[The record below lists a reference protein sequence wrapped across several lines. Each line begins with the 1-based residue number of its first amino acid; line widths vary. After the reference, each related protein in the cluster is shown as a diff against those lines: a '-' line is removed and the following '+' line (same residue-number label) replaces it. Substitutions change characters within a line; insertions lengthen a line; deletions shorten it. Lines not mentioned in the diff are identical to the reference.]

1 MGRVRDWRWQ
11 RRVRRVMRR
20 GRAWSTRIRRLGR
33 VSGPFT
39 DPTVLRRAGE
49 ITDLRERRL
58 AYEAAARSRPAD
70 VSRGSRRLAILIVAC
85 AAIAT
90 FVLTVLAAIVG
101 NPWVAATVAAL
112 VASLCAGFAGQR
124 PITRSFDQGP
134 RARRQF
140 RDVREPLDD

>member
-1 MGRVRDWRWQ
+1 
-11 RRVRRVMRR
+11 MRR
-20 GRAWSTRIRRLGR
+20 DRAWMSGIGR
-33 VSGPFT
+33 PRPGAEPLP
-39 DPTVLRRAGE
+39 DPALLHRAGE

-58 AYEAAARSRPAD
+58 AYEAAAHSRPAAT
-70 VSRGSRRLAILIVAC
+70 SRGSRRFAILIIAC
-85 AAIAT
+85 AATAT

-112 VASLCAGFAGQR
+112 VAGLCAGFAGQR
-124 PITRSFDQGP
+124 PVTRSFDHGP

>member
-1 MGRVRDWRWQ
+1 MGRLRNWRWQ

-20 GRAWSTRIRRLGR
+20 DHAWTNCVRRFAR
-33 VSGPFT
+33 VSHSMP
-39 DPTVLRRAGE
+39 DPVLLRRAGE

-58 AYEAAARSRPAD
+58 AYEAAAQSRLAD
-70 VSRGSRRLAILIVAC
+70 TPRGSRRYAILTVAC
-85 AAIAT
+85 AAAAT
-90 FVLTVLAAIVG
+90 FALTVLAAIVG

-112 VASLCAGFAGQR
+112 VAGLCAGFAGKR
-124 PITRSFDQGP
+124 PVTRSFEHGP

>member
-11 RRVRRVMRR
+11 RRVRRVLRR
-20 GRAWSTRIRRLGR
+20 DRAWTGGIRRLDRG
-33 VSGPFT
+33 SEPFP
-39 DPTVLRRAGE
+39 DPALLLRAGE

-58 AYEAAARSRPAD
+58 AYEAAAQSRPD
-70 VSRGSRRLAILIVAC
+70 HVTRGSRRFAILTVAC
-85 AAIAT
+85 AAAAT

-112 VASLCAGFAGQR
+112 VAGLCAGFAGQR
-124 PITRSFDQGP
+124 PVTRSFDHGP

>member
-20 GRAWSTRIRRLGR
+20 DRARSTDTRRRGRASE
-33 VSGPFT
+33 PFP
-39 DPTVLRRAGE
+39 DPALLRRAGE

-58 AYEAAARSRPAD
+58 AYEAAAHSRHAD
-70 VSRGSRRLAILIVAC
+70 VRHGSRRLAVLIVAC
-85 AAIAT
+85 AATAT

-112 VASLCAGFAGQR
+112 VAGLCAGFAGQR
-124 PITRSFDQGP
+124 PVTRSFDQGP

>member
-1 MGRVRDWRWQ
+1 MGRVRDWRWR

-20 GRAWSTRIRRLGR
+20 DCAWISGGR
-33 VSGPFT
+33 VHRAAESFP
-39 DPTVLRRAGE
+39 DPALLHRAGE

-58 AYEAAARSRPAD
+58 AYEAAAHSRPAAG
-70 VSRGSRRLAILIVAC
+70 SRGSRRFAILLIAC
-85 AAIAT
+85 AATAT

-112 VASLCAGFAGQR
+112 VAGVCAGLAGQR
-124 PITRSFDQGP
+124 PITRSFDHGP

-140 RDVREPLDD
+140 RAVHEPLDD